1 MKPKQT
7 GFTLIELMITVAIA
21 AILLTL
27 AVPNMRDFILN
38 NRITAQANDLL
49 ADLALARSEAAKLGI
64 RVTVCTSSN
73 QTSCTG
79 DGWGVGR
86 IVWAD
91 INSDGDVDAGEAL
104 RTTEALPTGNT
115 LAATG
120 FTNADRVQYRP
131 NGVIDSQGS
140 FTVCDQRS
148 GPYGRTITVT
158 TTGRAGAEKDPATCP

>member
-1 MKPKQT
+1 MKTKET

-38 NRITAQANDLL
+38 NRITAQTNDLL

-91 INSDGDVDAGEAL
+91 LNSDGDVDVGEAL
-104 RTTEALPTGNT
+104 RTTDALPAGNS

-120 FTNADRVQYRP
+120 FTNVDRVQYRP

-148 GPYGRTITVT
+148 GAHGRRIAVT
-158 TTGRAGAEKDPATCP
+158 ATGRAAAEQTPFICP